1 MLRFNSNVHNFK
13 EMTEVYKKSIRY
25 FINYYLPQ
33 NDFDLKSK
41 IVLPEYIL
49 ADDAYKVMSTKSQHQ
64 SNFEQVNISDKAENV
79 FCNLFYSIK
88 NLRKN
93 TIQIDMN

>member
-41 IVLPEYIL
+41 LNH
-49 ADDAYKVMSTKSQHQ
+49 MGT
-64 SNFEQVNISDKAENV
+64 NFI
-79 FCNLFYSIK
+79 
-88 NLRKN
+88 
-93 TIQIDMN
+93 